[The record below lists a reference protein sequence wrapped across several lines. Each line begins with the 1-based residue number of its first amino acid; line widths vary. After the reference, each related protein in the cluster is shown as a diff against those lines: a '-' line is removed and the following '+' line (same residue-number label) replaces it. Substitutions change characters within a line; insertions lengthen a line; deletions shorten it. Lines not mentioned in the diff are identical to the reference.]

1 MTTIEIVDDPNRFEQ
16 LRGEWN
22 ELLQS
27 SVADCLFLTWEWLYT
42 WWKHLADDRR
52 LFIVVVRSDATLIAI
67 APLALTVPRG
77 AGFLALPSLEF
88 LGTGVV
94 GSDYLDIIV
103 RAGAERE
110 TLDALATCLA
120 GERAVLRLS
129 QCRQGAS
136 AAEGLA
142 RVLGSS
148 GWGECR
154 QTTDACPFIR
164 LAGHSWES
172 YLASLGSAHRYNFQ
186 RRFRNA
192 TKMFEVR
199 FEQARSAA
207 ACRDALAR
215 LFTLHELRWNTRGG
229 SDAFHTPAVRQF
241 HEELSQVALERDWLR
256 LFVLSLDGEPAAALY
271 GFRYRHVFY
280 FYQSGLEPRYQKHS
294 VGLVAMGLAIKT
306 AIDEG
311 AQEYDLLHGQEAYK
325 FHWTKD
331 VRELDRLELYP
342 PDLLAHAMKQVETMG
357 RAAKKGARRILPKT
371 VVDRIAEMRRRGVGN
386 VLYGPWAH

>member
-1 MTTIEIVDDPNRFEQ
+1 MATTEIVDDTSRFEQ

-27 SVADCLFLTWEWLYT
+27 SGADCLFLTWEWLYT

-67 APLALTVPRG
+67 APLTRTVPRG
-77 AGFLALPSLEF
+77 AGLLALPSLEF
-88 LGTGVV
+88 LGTGAV
-94 GSDYLDIIV
+94 GSDYLDLIV

-110 TLDALATCLA
+110 TLEALATCLG
-120 GERAVLRLS
+120 GERAVLRLA
-129 QCRQGAS
+129 QCRTRAS

-142 RVLGSS
+142 TVLGSS

-154 QTTDACPFIR
+154 QTTEACPFIR
-164 LAGHSWES
+164 LAGHTWDS
-172 YLASLGSAHRYNFQ
+172 YLASLGSDHRYNVQ
-186 RRFRNA
+186 RRLRNV
-192 TKMFEVR
+192 TKTFDVR
-199 FEQARSAA
+199 FEQAHSAD
-207 ACRDALAR
+207 ACREALAR
-215 LFTLHELRWNTRGG
+215 LMTLHEMRWSARGG
-229 SDAFHTPAVRQF
+229 SDAFHTPALRRF

-256 LFVLSLDGEPAAALY
+256 LFVLWLDGEPAAALY

-280 FYQSGLEPRYQKHS
+280 FYQSGLDPRYQKHS

-306 AIDEG
+306 AIEEG
-311 AQEYDLLHGQEAYK
+311 AREYDLLHGQEAYK

-342 PDLLAHAMKQVETMG
+342 PDVLAQAMKQVETIG
-357 RAAKKGARRILPKT
+357 RAAKSGARRVLPKT
-371 VVDRIAEMRRRGVGN
+371 VVDRIAEIRRRGVRD
-386 VLYGPWAH
+386 VLYGPRAH